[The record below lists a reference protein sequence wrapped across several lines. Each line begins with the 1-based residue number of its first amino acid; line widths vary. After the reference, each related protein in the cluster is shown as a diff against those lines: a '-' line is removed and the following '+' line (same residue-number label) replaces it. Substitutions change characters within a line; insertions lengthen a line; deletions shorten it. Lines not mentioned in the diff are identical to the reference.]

1 MQLWKDVADVGI
13 GVGMSRSSTF
23 SVLELLH
30 RADSEASN
38 LGKAGLARTN
48 GRRVSTVIRSS

>member
-1 MQLWKDVADVGI
+1 VQLWKDVADMWI
-13 GVGMSRSSTF
+13 GVGMSQSLTF

-30 RADSEASN
+30 EADSEASN

-48 GRRVSTVIRSS
+48 GGRISTVIRSS

>member
-1 MQLWKDVADVGI
+1 
-13 GVGMSRSSTF
+13 MSQSLTF

-30 RADSEASN
+30 EADSEASN

-48 GRRVSTVIRSS
+48 GGRISTVIRSS